1 MPISKARARSVKHA
15 VLAGEEQASGVLD
28 AVTTVEIVELT
39 GPASK
44 VTVQT
49 SDTLAVTVEYSC
61 NGSTFFGSQAAAAGV
76 PVSYTAHLVGAVKI
90 TRTAG
95 SGRATIL
102 GA

>member
-1 MPISKARARSVKHA
+1 MAISKAKARSVKHA
-15 VLAGEEQASGVLD
+15 VLAGEEQITDTLD
-28 AVTTVEIVELT
+28 GTTTVAIVELT
-39 GPASK
+39 GPATK

-61 NGSTFFGSQAAAAGV
+61 DGKTFFGSTAAAVGV
-76 PVSYTAHLVGAVKI
+76 PVTQSAHVVGVLRI

-95 SGRATIL
+95 IGRAVIL

>member
-15 VLAGEEQASGVLD
+15 VLAGDEQASGVLD
-28 AVTTVEIVELT
+28 AVTTIEIVELT
-39 GPASK
+39 GPSTK

-49 SDTLAVTVEYSC
+49 TDTLAVTVEYSC
-61 NGSTFFGSQAAAAGV
+61 NGVTFFGSTAAAAGV
-76 PVSYTAHLVGAVKI
+76 PVTQSTHVVSVIKI

-95 SGRATIL
+95 SGRAVIL